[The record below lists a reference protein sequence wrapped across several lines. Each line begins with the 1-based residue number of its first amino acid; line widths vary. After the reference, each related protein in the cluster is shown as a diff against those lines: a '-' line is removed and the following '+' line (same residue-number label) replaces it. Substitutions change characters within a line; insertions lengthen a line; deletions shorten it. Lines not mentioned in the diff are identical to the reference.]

1 MLVEIEADEVD
12 EFTSAVAG
20 LSVEYVRT
28 DAGSGPCRMTAA
40 DAGDVRLSNGS
51 MGFSAV
57 AGTEIPDDVGI
68 FALIAGA
75 PSGAR
80 WCGGELVEGQ
90 VYFFGPGTSFM
101 GVEPEGLTVTL
112 ATVRW
117 GDLERLA
124 DDHGERL
131 GRPSVDPLAA
141 GLPVER
147 VRRAL
152 RSAARCPESVFDGR
166 WGAHTLEAGAAALF
180 VDAHPAGHCSARR
193 LDSRAIVRDAIDF
206 VEISQTHRPTIAELC
221 RATHASGSRLRKAF
235 VDVFDVPPTQYFQ
248 HRLLS
253 RMRNDL
259 LHADPTSDS
268 VTDIA
273 ISLGVTQFGRVAGR
287 YRLAFDE
294 LPSET
299 LKRRPPRSARSH
311 QVMSRVAV

>member
-1 MLVEIEADEVD
+1 VLVEIEADEVD

-40 DAGDVRLSNGS
+40 DAGDVWLSNGS

-57 AGTEIPDDVGI
+57 AGTEVPADVGI

-75 PSGAR
+75 PPGAR

-117 GDLERLA
+117 SDLERVA
-124 DDHGERL
+124 DDHRERL
-131 GRPSVDPLAA
+131 RRPSVDPLADGA
-141 GLPVER
+141 QVER

-152 RSAARCPESVFDGR
+152 RSAAGCPESVFDGR
-166 WGAHTLEAGAAALF
+166 WGAHTLETVAAALF
-180 VDAHPAGHCSARR
+180 VDTRLAGRCSARR
-193 LDSRAIVRDAIDF
+193 LDSRAIVGDALDF
-206 VEISQTHRPTIAELC
+206 VELSETYRPTMSELC
-221 RATHASGSRLRKAF
+221 QATHTSESRLREAF

-248 HRLLS
+248 RRLLS
-253 RMRNDL
+253 RMRDEL
-259 LHADPTSDS
+259 LHADPVSGS
-268 VTDIA
+268 VTDVA

-299 LKRRPPRSARSH
+299 LKRRPPRSTTPRH
-311 QVMSRVAV
+311 VTSRLAG